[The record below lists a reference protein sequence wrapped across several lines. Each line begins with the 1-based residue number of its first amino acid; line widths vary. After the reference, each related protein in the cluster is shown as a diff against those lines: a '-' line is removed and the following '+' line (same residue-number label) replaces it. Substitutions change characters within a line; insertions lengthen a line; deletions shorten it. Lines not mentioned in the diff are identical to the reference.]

1 MLPMATSEC
10 WLLLCFTGI
19 VSKSLVV
26 SLACSLESYLCIPSG
41 QSHGVHLGGLGFI
54 DSSLEGRAR
63 PLSLSLE
70 GIEEG

>member
-1 MLPMATSEC
+1 MN
-10 WLLLCFTGI
+10 
-19 VSKSLVV
+19 
-26 SLACSLESYLCIPSG
+26 LACSLESYLCIPSG

-63 PLSLSLE
+63 LLSLSLE